1 MVYVLLIGMDQ
12 KTYEMRVIG
21 MDQKTYE
28 LPGKMMQS

>member
-28 LPGKMMQS
+28 LKYQF